1 MSAFPIQ
8 SAKSGVVV
16 APIKVTITATDVAE
30 VTIGKNVV
38 TLTAMEAGDSA
49 LGAINLVISPQ
60 WRRGLMDVV
69 VLGMPTAVDTTSPGV
84 LKATAGTY
92 AVAVKSI
99 NTTTGAVALI
109 SGITLAADFEVHL
122 TLGLVYR
129 PDRKGFE

>member
-16 APIKVTITATDVAE
+16 APIKVTITATDVGE
-30 VTIGKNVV
+30 VTIGKNVA
-38 TLTAMEAGDSA
+38 TLSA
-49 LGAINLVISPQ
+49 VDTSDGSVSLVISPQ

-69 VLGMPTAVDTTSPGV
+69 VMGMPTAVDTTSPGV
-84 LKATAGTY
+84 VLATAGTY
-92 AVAVKSI
+92 AVAVKSS
-99 NTTTGAVALI
+99 NTTTGAVELI
-109 SGITLAADFEVHL
+109 SGIALAADFEVHL

>member
-16 APIKVTITATDVAE
+16 APIKVTITATDVGE

-38 TLTAMEAGDSA
+38 TMTAMTAGDSA
-49 LGAINLVISPQ
+49 LGAVTLVISPQ
-60 WRRGLMDVV
+60 WRRGLMNVV
-69 VLGMPTAVDTTSPGV
+69 VMGMPTAVDIDTPGV
-84 LKATAGTY
+84 VKATAGTY

-99 NTTTGAVALI
+99 DITTGTVELI